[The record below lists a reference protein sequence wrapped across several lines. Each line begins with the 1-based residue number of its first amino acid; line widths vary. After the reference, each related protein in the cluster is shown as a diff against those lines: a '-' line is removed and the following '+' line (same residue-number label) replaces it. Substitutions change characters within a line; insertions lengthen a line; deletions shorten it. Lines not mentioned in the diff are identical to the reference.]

1 MRDVVN
7 RESGLFTSP
16 DDNRR
21 LLNLIRDDGKS
32 LNRLC
37 FVCIFVVNVSFF
49 IALIPLSYI
58 ERHIIWRV
66 FTKFSKNKTKNSSS
80 QHLLKKY
87 IQIQK

>member
-21 LLNLIRDDGKS
+21 LLNLITEDGKS

-58 ERHIIWRV
+58 ETV
-66 FTKFSKNKTKNSSS
+66 NAKLYGEY
-80 QHLLKKY
+80 LLSLARIKQR
-87 IQIQK
+87 IPVVNTS